1 MTLKHAFAKVMSV
14 AVLSLGAVCLPS
26 SASAVPTALDEF
38 SLNGSFANAGTGG
51 TGVLTGLGGGTM
63 GALGYNFVH
72 GGGLNVSG
80 LTGVSASCTIAVD
93 FFVADVDAAFAAK
106 IIDISGG
113 TDWAGAYVMEDGS
126 AQVFTHDDQTRNYDE
141 AGAGSF
147 VDLLTASLVVT
158 RDGAT
163 NVVQVYV
170 DGVNQSDGT
179 GGGHPGIG
187 IDDALLD
194 MVIAGGLDFFT
205 LDTYGLTA
213 TSTGFVNDIRIWA
226 QVLTESE
233 IADLSSSLVSELDAI
248 PEPAS
253 LLLLGTGLIV
263 LARWRKRKA
272 R

>member
-1 MTLKHAFAKVMSV
+1 MTFNHAIAKVASV

-26 SASAVPTALDEF
+26 SASAVPIALDEF
-38 SLNGSFANAGTGG
+38 SLNGNFANTGTGG
-51 TGVLTGLGGGTM
+51 TGVLTGVGGGTL
-63 GALGYNFVH
+63 GAFGYNFVP
-72 GGGLNVSG
+72 GGGLSVSG
-80 LTGVSASCTIAVD
+80 LTGVSASYTIAVD
-93 FFVADVDAAFAAK
+93 LFLTDVDATFATK
-106 IIDISGG
+106 ILDFSGG

-126 AQVFTHDDQTRNYDE
+126 AQVFTNDDSTGNYGD

-147 VDLLTASLVVT
+147 VDLTTASLVVT

-170 DGVNQSDGT
+170 HGVNQSDGT

-187 IDDALLD
+187 IDDGLLD

-205 LDTYGLTA
+205 PDSYDLLA
-213 TSTGFVNDIRIWA
+213 TRTGFVNDIRIWA

-233 IADLSSSLVSELDAI
+233 IADLNSSLVSELDAI